1 MTGNSLKKMIDEK
14 SAHQIAKTENV
25 TVLNFVST
33 AEKKQVEIDDG
44 LGNVVSVP
52 SKGAADCVEYNKV
65 MQLMYRMEKDPT
77 QALGME
83 VAIVTLCLRHRYKLA
98 KAVPDDSVLL
108 GKDEE
113 PVPISLVKK
122 LYEFFMR
129 ELQLERILDAQ
140 KKAIE
145 GQKPVM
151 RMEDAAPYLD
161 S

>member
-1 MTGNSLKKMIDEK
+1 MDEIAELKVE
-14 SAHQIAKTENV
+14 KTENV
-25 TVLNFVST
+25 TVLNFVSI

-44 LGNVVSVP
+44 LGNVVFVP

-98 KAVPDDSVLL
+98 KSVTDDSVLL
-108 GKDEE
+108 GKDGE
-113 PVPISLVKK
+113 PAPISLVKK
-122 LYEFFMR
+122 LYEFFMK
-129 ELQLERILDAQ
+129 ELQLEKVLDAQ
-140 KKAIE
+140 KTAVESSNKS
-145 GQKPVM
+145 VM
-151 RMEDAAPYLD
+151 RMEDVTPYLD

>member
-1 MTGNSLKKMIDEK
+1 MTRNLKIMGETTEL
-14 SAHQIAKTENV
+14 QVAKTENV

-44 LGNVVSVP
+44 LGNVVSIP
-52 SKGAADCVEYNKV
+52 SKGAADCFEYNKV

-98 KAVPDDSVLL
+98 KAVPDDNVLL
-108 GKDEE
+108 GKDGE

-122 LYEFFMR
+122 LYEFFMK
-129 ELQLERILDAQ
+129 ELQLERVLDAQ
-140 KKAIE
+140 KTAVE
-145 GQKPVM
+145 GQRPVM
-151 RMEDAAPYLD
+151 QMEDAAPYLK
-161 S
+161 

>member
-1 MTGNSLKKMIDEK
+1 MTGNSLKKMMDEK
-14 SAHQIAKTENV
+14 SAHQIAKNV
-25 TVLNFVST
+25 TVLSFVST

-65 MQLMYRMEKDPT
+65 MQFMYRMEKDPT

-98 KAVPDDSVLL
+98 KDVTDDSVLL
-108 GKDEE
+108 GKDGE

-122 LYEFFMR
+122 LYEFFMK
-129 ELQLERILDAQ
+129 ELQLEKILDAQ
-140 KKAIE
+140 KMAVE
-145 GQKPVM
+145 GRKPVM
-151 RMEDAAPYLD
+151 QMENAAPYLE
-161 S
+161 